1 MAGPPIVTRVPLVT
15 LMQRFVRLATFAWVM
30 ALAGL
35 ASAAPSVV
43 GVRMGDQ
50 GEATRLVL
58 DLTESV
64 RYAVS
69 VLDGPYR
76 VVIDLPVVEWALSPA
91 DEARKLGPI
100 ERFRYGRFDAT
111 TSRLVLDLAGPV
123 EIARTFVLPPESGA
137 RYRLV
142 VDLKPVGA
150 AAFAANRAATAKP
163 APVPQVVARPPPP
176 ARFDK
181 PVIVLDPGHGGVDPG
196 TIGATGSREKDI
208 TLAMARELRQTLEAT
223 GRYRVVLTRELDVFI
238 PLQRRVGIAREV
250 GAALFLSLHAD
261 SVGQPSISGASIY
274 TLSEQASDKEAELL
288 AAKENRADLI
298 GGLDLA
304 DQTNDVAAILISL
317 AQRETMNLSATFA
330 SMLVPE
336 FAKDWHLVRN
346 THRFAGF
353 AVLKAPDVPSVLVEL
368 GYLSNPNDERSL
380 RAPAGRKPVIDAVT
394 RAVNR
399 YFDLHPV

>member
-1 MAGPPIVTRVPLVT
+1 MC
-15 LMQRFVRLATFAWVM
+15 
-30 ALAGL
+30 AGL
-35 ASAAPSVV
+35 QLLAAWLFTAGAAWAAPTVV

-50 GEATRLVL
+50 GDATRLVL

-64 RYAVS
+64 RYSVS

-76 VVIDLPVVEWALSPA
+76 VVLDLPVVDWSLPAA
-91 DEARKLGPI
+91 DEARKLGVI
-100 ERFRYGRFDAT
+100 DGFRYGRFDNN
-111 TSRLVLDLAGPV
+111 TSRLVLDLKGPV
-123 EIARTFVLPPESGA
+123 EIARAFVLPPEGGA

-142 VDLKPVGA
+142 IDIKPIGT
-150 AAFAANRAATAKP
+150 AAFAANRAAAPKAAP
-163 APVPQVVARPPPP
+163 APQLAIRAPPPP

-196 TIGATGSREKDI
+196 ALGATGSREKDI
-208 TLAMARELRQTLEAT
+208 TLAMAKELRQVLEAT
-223 GRYRVVLTRELDVFI
+223 GRDRVVLTRETDTFI
-238 PLQRRVGIAREV
+238 PLQRRVAIAREV
-250 GAALFLSLHAD
+250 GASLFMSLHAD

-274 TLSEQASDKEAELL
+274 TLSEQASDKEAEAL
-288 AAKENRADLI
+288 AARENRADLI

-330 SMLVPE
+330 SYLVPE
-336 FAKDWHLVRN
+336 FSKDWHLVRN

-380 RAPAGRKPVIDAVT
+380 RAANGRRPVIDAVA